1 MRGKIPR
8 RVTSNG
14 GASNIRLTSTTSP
27 AASIHADVEAEADP
41 AMSRKVSLGVRYPP
55 LPRWMEKLP
64 GNRRGVGKGEGREVR
79 WMEKLPG
86 RRQQGKGATRV
97 GEQIRRMDGC
107 GVGLEQGGRRKG
119 GSNGNGNERKGEQ
132 RSGSGVGIAN
142 GSGYGS
148 VRGRI
153 VVT

>member
-1 MRGKIPR
+1 MS
-8 RVTSNG
+8 T
-14 GASNIRLTSTTSP
+14 RLTNTRGTSP
-27 AASIHADVEAEADP
+27 STDMDACANVETDT

-64 GNRRGVGKGEGREVR
+64 GNRRGVGKGGEGREVR

-86 RRQQGKGATRV
+86 RRQGKGARV
-97 GEQIRRMDGC
+97 GEQVRRMDGW
-107 GVGLEQGGRRKG
+107 GLELGGRRKV
-119 GSNGNGNERKGEQ
+119 GSTGNGRRGEQ
-132 RSGSGVGIAN
+132 RS

-153 VVT
+153 VVG

>member
-8 RVTSNG
+8 RSTSH
-14 GASNIRLTSTTSP
+14 GAGATSKIGITNPSP
-27 AASIHADVEAEADP
+27 AADVAAEADP

-64 GNRRGVGKGEGREVR
+64 GNRRGVVKGEGREVR

-86 RRQQGKGATRV
+86 RRQGKGGKV
-97 GEQIRRMDGC
+97 GEQVRRMDGW
-107 GVGLEQGGRRKG
+107 GR
-119 GSNGNGNERKGEQ
+119 NGRKGEE
-132 RSGSGVGIAN
+132 RSGSGVGS
-142 GSGYGS
+142 GSGGGYGS

-153 VVT
+153 VVA